1 MPQNLQDLS
10 YEVRSTNI
18 SKIFPFSGDMR
29 HYTPAAYC
37 HVTRTYEIRLYLP
50 KYPTHLWGRDLKINS
65 KEFNRPR

>member
-10 YEVRSTNI
+10 YEVCSTNI

-29 HYTPAAYC
+29 HYTPAAC
-37 HVTRTYEIRLYLP
+37 RHVTRIYEIRLYLP
-50 KYPTHLWGRDLKINS
+50 QYPAHLWGRDLKRNL